1 VTESEPPVYTL
12 MVDLGRTPDDGLPQ
26 DCDGAAML
34 CYCAAATEKAAVDE
48 TVRVLREA
56 GMAPIEVESHG
67 TLAER
72 EAAGQA
78 IPEED
83 RALMRRAVDENAV
96 IVAQVLP
103 FSDDDETPGGDA
115 APPARQ

>member
-1 VTESEPPVYTL
+1 MFTL
-12 MVDLGRTPDDGLPQ
+12 TVDLARAPGDGLPE

-34 CYCAAATEKAAVDE
+34 CYCAAASEKSAVDE

-72 EAAGQA
+72 EAAGHD

-83 RALMRRAVDENAV
+83 RALMRRALEENAV
-96 IVAQVLP
+96 IVAQALP
-103 FSDDDETPGGDA
+103 FSDEAEPET
-115 APPARQ
+115 

>member
-12 MVDLGRTPDDGLPQ
+12 MVDLGRTPDDGLPE

-56 GMAPIEVESHG
+56 GMSPVEVESHG

-72 EAAGQA
+72 AAAGHP

-83 RALMRRAVDENAV
+83 RALMRRAVEENAV

-103 FSDDDETPGGDA
+103 FTDDEETPAPDA
-115 APPARQ
+115 DA